1 MFNATSSNEDSWPLD
16 YILSALQFLSL
27 DNSEKCKYLPQAFQ
41 QTLFHGSDGDF
52 LSTSPISTILSIY
65 LDCISVG
72 ATWDEWIDDCNLEE
86 LGLEQLFLSLTKQLN
101 ACVFIQDEKDDYY
114 RNILCDDV
122 TENEWLQSLYS
133 CKFLSIKI
141 LKKLGL
147 YQKNSIPIFGAEE
160 LLNEYSYGG
169 YKQITGKNN

>member
-27 DNSEKCKYLPQAFQ
+27 DNSEKCKYLPQTFQ

-86 LGLEQLFLSLTKQLN
+86 LGLEQLFLSLTKQPR
-101 ACVFIQDEKDDYY
+101 FPY
-114 RNILCDDV
+114 RNHKNYKSLGCIMLCKQ
-122 TENEWLQSLYS
+122 TRHHP
-133 CKFLSIKI
+133 
-141 LKKLGL
+141 LGATKA
-147 YQKNSIPIFGAEE
+147 YE
-160 LLNEYSYGG
+160 
-169 YKQITGKNN
+169 